1 MIFDWSKF
9 EELGYPFIVTM
20 PVIVWDSKK
29 PTAAGGAYIDE
40 GQLSMGQIHN
50 GPGLTLDTSMGVF

>member
-9 EELGYPFIVTM
+9 EELGYPFMVAW

-29 PTAAGGAYIDE
+29 PSGGGAYIDE
-40 GQLSMGQIHN
+40 GKLSMGVIRSDV
-50 GPGLTLDTSMGVF
+50 GLVMDTEMGVF

>member
-1 MIFDWSKF
+1 MIFDWSKV
-9 EELGYPFIVTM
+9 EELGYPFMVAW

-29 PTAAGGAYIDE
+29 PSGGGAYIDE
-40 GQLSMGQIHN
+40 GQLSMGVIHN